1 MQNSKMFF
9 KTDSINRKSY
19 EANYFALF
27 VSYNHIRGIKNFNAI
42 VWKAETMFYSS
53 LHFQALS

>member
-1 MQNSKMFF
+1 MQNSKLFF
-9 KTDSINRKSY
+9 KMDSINRKFY

-27 VSYNHIRGIKNFNAI
+27 VPDNHIRGIKHFNAR

>member
-1 MQNSKMFF
+1 M
-9 KTDSINRKSY
+9 DSINRKFY

-27 VSYNHIRGIKNFNAI
+27 VPDNHIRGIKHFNAR